1 MRHKNNI
8 FVLHKLLQNYPSPL
22 CLSAINKHGRYSGI
36 QIFLT
41 SLVGGGGGEEVTIM
55 MIV

>member
-1 MRHKNNI
+1 MRHKHNI

-41 SLVGGGGGEEVTIM
+41 SLGGGGEEITIM